1 MKKVRGEDLGYRI
14 RKLGKGNARV
24 EGDLPEEVTNI
35 ISREEFESQGW
46 LIITTRRGEIF
57 DFCRKT
63 GDDLMLVGKVKT
75 QELAWVQVTLTR
87 VFYTGKRIF
96 KLSEAAPH

>member
-63 GDDLMLVGKVKT
+63 GDDLMLVGKT
-75 QELAWVQVTLTR
+75 NQELAWVPVTLTR
-87 VFYTGKRIF
+87 VFYTGKRKINI
-96 KLSEAAPH
+96 SAPH

>member
-14 RKLGKGNARV
+14 RDLGKGYAKV
-24 EGDLPEEVTNI
+24 EGDLPEEVTKIII
-35 ISREEFESQGW
+35 ISQEDFESQGW

-57 DFCRKT
+57 DFCRQT

-75 QELAWVQVTLTR
+75 QELAWVQVTLKIGR
-87 VFYTGKRIF
+87 AHV
-96 KLSEAAPH
+96 